1 MIPLAMA
8 PEGRNLRIV
17 YVRGGMR
24 VMRRLADLGLTP
36 GATIRIVKSMGR
48 GPILLEVN
56 GSRIALGRGIS
67 MKLFVEVRQ

>member
-1 MIPLAMA
+1 
-8 PEGRNLRIV
+8 
-17 YVRGGMR
+17 
-24 VMRRLADLGLTP
+24 MRRLADLGLTP

-67 MKLFVEVRQ
+67 MKLFVEVGQ

>member
-1 MIPLAMA
+1 MA

-36 GATIRIVKSMGR
+36 GATIRVVKSLGG